1 MISTRGRYALRMM
14 LDLAQHQGEGVT
26 ALKDIA
32 ARQDISKKYLEQII
46 PLLSRAGLLQTTRG
60 IHGGYRLTR
69 EPKDYTLGEILRAT
83 ETGLA
88 AVACMEENAPQCPR
102 AGDCLTRPVWKELDR
117 VVGTFLDGV
126 TLEDVLDGKVP
137 GGRVDS

>member
-46 PLLSRAGLLQTTRG
+46 LKLHQAGLLQTTRG
-60 IHGGYRLTR
+60 VRGGYRLTR
-69 EPKDYTLGEILRAT
+69 EPKDYTLGEILRTT

-88 AVACMEENAPQCPR
+88 AVACMDEDAPQCPR
-102 AGDCLTRPVWKELDR
+102 ARECLTRPVWEELDR

-126 TLEDVLDGKVP
+126 TLEDVLNGNIQ
-137 GGRVDS
+137 R

>member
-32 ARQDISKKYLEQII
+32 ERQDISKKYLEQII
-46 PLLSRAGLLQTTRG
+46 PKLHQAGLLQTTRG
-60 IHGGYRLTR
+60 VRGGYRLTR
-69 EPKDYTLGEILRAT
+69 EPKDYTLGEILRTT

-88 AVACMEENAPQCPR
+88 AVACMDEDAPQCPR
-102 AGDCLTRPVWKELDR
+102 AADCLTRPVWEELDR

-126 TLEDVLDGKVP
+126 TLEDVLDGNV
-137 GGRVDS
+137 RRSV

>member
-14 LDLAQHQGEGVT
+14 LDLAPHQGEGVT

-46 PLLSRAGLLQTTRG
+46 PKLHQAGLLQTTRG
-60 IHGGYRLTR
+60 VRGGYRLTR
-69 EPKDYTLGEILRAT
+69 EPKDYTLGEILRTT

-88 AVACMEENAPQCPR
+88 AVACMDEDAPQCPR
-102 AGDCLTRPVWKELDR
+102 ARECLTRPVLEELDR

-126 TLEDVLDGKVP
+126 TLEDVLDGKI

>member
-69 EPKDYTLGEILRAT
+69 EPKDYTLGEILRTT

-88 AVACMEENAPQCPR
+88 AVACMDEDAPQCPR
-102 AGDCLTRPVWKELDR
+102 AQDCLTRPVWEELDR

-126 TLEDVLDGKVP
+126 TLEDVLEGNVQ
-137 GGRVDS
+137 RSV

>member
-60 IHGGYRLTR
+60 VRGGYRLTR
-69 EPKDYTLGEILRAT
+69 EPKDYTLGEILRTT

-88 AVACMEENAPQCPR
+88 AVACMDEDAPQCPR
-102 AGDCLTRPVWKELDR
+102 AQDCLTRPVWEELDR

-126 TLEDVLDGKVP
+126 TLEDVLEGNVQ
-137 GGRVDS
+137 RSV